1 VPDDANSAI
10 TQLWSDYKADGAPDA
25 RERLIIHYAPLVK
38 FVAGRVAAGL
48 PQSIEQSDLVSYGIF
63 GLIDA
68 IDKFDPG
75 RGFKFETYAISR
87 IKGAI
92 IDELRSIDWVPRS
105 VRAKARSIERAIS
118 KLENE
123 LKRSPEDAEVAAELD
138 MTEAELAGVLSQISF
153 TGLVALDDLLAASGS
168 DRTTGTTVADTISD
182 GAHDPVQAFE
192 VDEMKHLLADAIN
205 RMPDRERLVLTL
217 YYYEGLTLAEIGE
230 VLGVTESR
238 VCQIHTK
245 AILQLRG
252 RMAEPE
258 RETGPVRY

>member
-10 TQLWSDYKADGAPDA
+10 IQLWSDYKANGAPDA

-138 MTEAELAGVLSQISF
+138 MTEGELAGVLSQISF